1 MLGKLRR
8 RIRLFIQIPM
18 ILLILLIS
26 ALYLH
31 QSYNGIIGRADN
43 TMYRFSAHSGDQK
56 AENIDD
62 LSEKQPNGK
71 DAPPD
76 KPDENNELSSSD
88 SENVYE
94 FEFSHSEIKY
104 QSTDDKDLVNAAR
117 SLAKG
122 RERSGVSGGM
132 FYRVEKRG
140 DDVFFVR
147 LLVDDD
153 LYKSLVF
160 SILSAVGILVL
171 GVVIIILF
179 SYIILKIITK
189 PVVENENKQKTFITD
204 TSHELKTPLAVM
216 QANADVLATE
226 IGENKRLDFI
236 KEEIDDLEGLVS
248 SLLLLARSEYDG
260 DREGYREFNASE
272 KAEYIASFYESV
284 ALEKNI
290 TFDTD
295 IQPDLMFK
303 GDEFDFEQI
312 LSPLIDNALEHTHN
326 YGTIN
331 LSVFLH
337 KKELVIVVENRGDP
351 IPEKERVKV
360 FDRFY
365 RIDRARTRGEK
376 HYGLGLAMVRAI
388 AIRYGG
394 KAYVTCADGITSFT
408 VRLKQQ

>member
-1 MLGKLRR
+1 M
-8 RIRLFIQIPM
+8 
-18 ILLILLIS
+18 
-26 ALYLH
+26 
-31 QSYNGIIGRADN
+31 
-43 TMYRFSAHSGDQK
+43 
-56 AENIDD
+56 
-62 LSEKQPNGK
+62 
-71 DAPPD
+71 
-76 KPDENNELSSSD
+76 
-88 SENVYE
+88 
-94 FEFSHSEIKY
+94 
-104 QSTDDKDLVNAAR
+104 
-117 SLAKG
+117 
-122 RERSGVSGGM
+122 
-132 FYRVEKRG
+132 
-140 DDVFFVR
+140 
-147 LLVDDD
+147 
-153 LYKSLVF
+153 
-160 SILSAVGILVL
+160 
-171 GVVIIILF
+171 
-179 SYIILKIITK
+179 
-189 PVVENENKQKTFITD
+189 
-204 TSHELKTPLAVM
+204 
-216 QANADVLATE
+216 
-226 IGENKRLDFI
+226 
-236 KEEIDDLEGLVS
+236 S

-295 IQPDLMFK
+295 IQPNLMFK

-394 KAYVTCADGITSFT
+394 KASVTCADGITSFT